1 MNCIFP
7 ADQMHYDWRNPQ
19 TEKEST
25 KLVKLWTQANQ
36 SHWLQVLNLIYN
48 LY

>member
-1 MNCIFP
+1 MSCILP

-25 KLVKLWTQANQ
+25 KLVKQ
-36 SHWLQVLNLIYN
+36 
-48 LY
+48 